1 MGLHQKQ
8 MDKIKVESYKD
19 CVWYVPKIDKCKLL
33 GICGEKYSDC
43 ACKKGQLNEF
53 CVWITKFLKSVPKDV
68 EIDEYMP
75 EYPPIVD
82 DVVID
87 ESLLIS
93 MLDKVFNG
101 DKKNA

>member
-8 MDKIKVESYKD
+8 MDKVKAESYKD
-19 CVWYVPKIDKCKLL
+19 CVWYMPKIDKCKLP
-33 GICGEKYSDC
+33 GICGEKYSNC
-43 ACKKGQLNEF
+43 ACKKGQLNGF
-53 CVWITKFLKSVPKDV
+53 CVWITKFLKSTPKDI
-68 EIDEYMP
+68 EIDEYVP

-87 ESLLIS
+87 EALLIS